1 VSDIFREVEED
12 VRRERFEKL
21 WKAYGIY
28 AIVALVLLFA
38 GIGGWQFWQRH
49 ELQERQKFS
58 DSFLAAQRITNP
70 QTAAGSFADL
80 ARTAPKGYR
89 LMAQLSQ
96 AGAMFASGQRDG
108 AIDLYKQIAKDD
120 SGTIG
125 SVARLRAAWASADTS
140 TRNQLAEL
148 LKPFDRSENPWRQN
162 AQEILAY
169 ADYRALDMKA
179 AQTKYA
185 ALAADPQ
192 SPDALKAR
200 ARAMADFIKNGGARD
215 FGTVPPEALP
225 VPPGA
230 AEGAAAAA
238 PPAGPGAPTAPAQ

>member
-1 VSDIFREVEED
+1 MSDIFREVEED
-12 VRRERFEKL
+12 VRRERAQNI
-21 WKAYGIY
+21 WKRYGAYLIAAG
-28 AIVALVLLFA
+28 VLVFV
-38 GIGGWQFWQRH
+38 GIGGWQLWQRH
-49 ELQERQKFS
+49 ERQEREKIS
-58 DSFLAAQRITNP
+58 DQFMAAQRITNP
-70 QTAAGSFADL
+70 RDAATAFADL
-80 ARTAPKGYR
+80 ARANKGGYGAVAR
-89 LMAQLSQ
+89 LAQ
-96 AGAMFASGQRDG
+96 ANAMFASGQG
-108 AIDLYKQIAKDD
+108 KEAIEIYKEIAANDN
-120 SGTIG
+120 GTVG

-230 AEGAAAAA
+230 AAGAAAAA
-238 PPAGPGAPTAPAQ
+238 PPATPGAPTAPAQ